1 MVKSIYLAIATGLG
15 SGYLRPASG
24 TWGTLVGIP
33 LVLLFSTLSPLG
45 YFLAMLATFFIGV
58 KASEV
63 AEKHFGESDSG
74 NIVIDEIVGLLLTM
88 YLVPVGF
95 WNLFWAFFFFRFF
108 DIAKF
113 WPARQIDRAGAGGL
127 GVMADDVAAAV
138 YANILLQIF
147 CTLGWL
153 GCGWN

>member
-1 MVKSIYLAIATGLG
+1 MKSIYLAIATGLG

-33 LVLLFSTLSPLG
+33 LVILFSYLSPFG

-58 KASEV
+58 KASTI
-63 AEKHFGESDSG
+63 AEAHFGESDSG

-88 YLVPVGF
+88 FLVPVGF
-95 WNLFWAFFFFRFF
+95 WNLFWAFFLFRFF
-108 DIAKF
+108 DIVKF

-138 YANILLQIF
+138 YANIVLRIF
-147 CTLGWL
+147 CALGWF

>member
-1 MVKSIYLAIATGLG
+1 VKTIYLAIATGLG
-15 SGYLRPASG
+15 TGYLRPASG

-33 LVLLFSTLSPLG
+33 LVLLLAQGSPFA
-45 YFLAMLATFFIGV
+45 YFLAMLVLFFIGI
-58 KASEV
+58 KAADF
-63 AEKHFGESDSG
+63 AERHFGESDSS
-74 NIVIDEIVGLLLTM
+74 NIVIDEIVGYVLTM

-113 WPARQIDRAGAGGL
+113 WPARQIDRAQAGGL

-138 YANILLQIF
+138 YANILLRVF
-147 CTLGWL
+147 CALGWL